1 MLRKVHLNLKHVNVA
16 CGIFLMLAALS
27 VICIRFV
34 ALSNNLIFS
43 DEGWYLCLLRDLPHQ
58 GVTRFH
64 LLFQNVFNNNIYAI
78 RVTCLILQ
86 IIASAFMSFG
96 MALWA
101 HGYYPSIKTWCL
113 FILLFCA
120 LSLMQGVEE
129 CPSFNYINLN
139 KVCVEFSVG
148 FLFIGLAKQKSW
160 CFLAVGFLISFLL
173 PIMITNAVLIP
184 ALLVVILLLSK
195 NRKRDAMLFC
205 GGIALFVVYYMVFVE
220 SPKEIIAFIVSET
233 ESMVGRGGSEY
244 GAGFLLT
251 WLKHTI
257 FYLTK
262 LFVIAVFLYG
272 LYWSL
277 LIRRIIR
284 CKKNTAT
291 VLFVIIAL
299 MLLFY
304 LWKYLPPNLPKGGMG
319 DLFWIFL
326 FFMLFVSYLGNEEL
340 KLDEVVLTVF
350 LTLTPAMLSFGSIVP
365 FNIRGQA
372 YIVFIIPLMV
382 FYSIRKGNKWK
393 MLLMSFLA
401 FSYVLFLISLPR
413 ANWHGEKLF
422 DNQVPVKSIG
432 IEQNVKLSERYIE
445 ELKECRNRIPKGKL
459 LCDFENWGAVS
470 LLDYTP
476 VSYEYDVSRN
486 TDIVFKRIVDE
497 SVKGERGLWAIAR
510 KWNKPFLNKLNS
522 LDGYEIKMDSVKSN
536 DNYYIYIT
544 NLKSIEGVN

>member
-1 MLRKVHLNLKHVNVA
+1 MVRLNLKYGNVA

-64 LLFQNVFNNNIYAI
+64 LLFQNVFNNDIYAI
-78 RVTCLILQ
+78 RITCLILQ

-184 ALLVVILLLSK
+184 AILVVILLLSK
-195 NRKRDAMLFC
+195 NRKRDILLFC
-205 GGIALFVVYYMVFVE
+205 GGILLFVIYYMLFVE

-244 GAGFLLT
+244 GAGFMLT
-251 WLKHTI
+251 WLKQTI
-257 FYLTK
+257 LYLTK
-262 LFVIAVFLYG
+262 LFVIAVLLYG
-272 LYWSL
+272 VYWSL
-277 LIRRIIR
+277 LVRKIVR
-284 CKKNTAT
+284 CNKNTAI
-291 VLFVIIAL
+291 VFFGIIASV
-299 MLLFY
+299 LLFY
-304 LWKYLPPNLPKGGMG
+304 LWKYLPPDLPKGGMG
-319 DLFWIFL
+319 DLFWILL
-326 FFMLFVSYLGNEEL
+326 FFMLLVSYIGNEEL
-340 KLDEVVLTVF
+340 KLNEILLTVF
-350 LTLTPAMLSFGSIVP
+350 LALTPVMLSFGTIVP

-372 YIVFIIPLMV
+372 YLVFVIPLMV
-382 FYSIRKGNKWK
+382 FYSIRNGKKWRT
-393 MLLMSFLA
+393 LLMSLLA
-401 FSYVLFLISLPR
+401 FSYVLFLISLPQ
-413 ANWHGEKLF
+413 ANWHGERVF
-422 DNQVPVKSIG
+422 DNQVPVKTIG
-432 IEQNVKLSERYIE
+432 IEQNVKLPERYIE
-445 ELKECRNRIPKGKL
+445 ELKECRNRIPKGKI
-459 LCDFENWGAVS
+459 LCDFENWGVVN

-476 VSYEYDVSRN
+476 VSYDYDVSRN
-486 TDIVFKRIVDE
+486 TDIVFKRIVDD
-497 SVKGERGLWAIAR
+497 SMKGEKGLWAIAR
-510 KWNKPFLNKLNS
+510 KWDKPFLNKLNS
-522 LDGYEIKMDSVKSN
+522 LEGYEVRMDSVKSN

-544 NLKSIEGVN
+544 DSQSIEDVN

>member
-1 MLRKVHLNLKHVNVA
+1 MVRLNLKYGNVA
-16 CGIFLMLAALS
+16 CGIFFMLAALS

-43 DEGWYLCLLRDLPHQ
+43 DEGWYLCLLRDLPHH

-64 LLFQNVFNNNIYAI
+64 LLFQNAFNNDIYTI
-78 RVTCLILQ
+78 RVACLILQ
-86 IIASAFMSFG
+86 IVASAFMSFG

-160 CFLAVGFLISFLL
+160 YFLAVGFLISFLL
-173 PIMITNAVLIP
+173 PIMITNVALIP
-184 ALLVVILLLSK
+184 AILVVILLLSK
-195 NRKRDAMLFC
+195 NRKRDALLFC
-205 GGIALFVVYYMVFVE
+205 CGILLFVVYYILFVE

-244 GAGFLLT
+244 GAGFMLT
-251 WLKHTI
+251 WLKQTI
-257 FYLTK
+257 LYLTK
-262 LFVIAVFLYG
+262 LFVIAVLLYG
-272 LYWSL
+272 VYWSL
-277 LIRRIIR
+277 LVRKIVR
-284 CKKNTAT
+284 CNKNTAI
-291 VLFVIIAL
+291 VFFGIIASV
-299 MLLFY
+299 LLFY
-304 LWKYLPPNLPKGGMG
+304 LWKYLPPDLPRGSIG
-319 DLFWIFL
+319 DLLWIVL
-326 FFMLFVSYLGNEEL
+326 FFMLLVSYIGNEEL
-340 KLDEVVLTVF
+340 KFDEFVLTAF
-350 LTLTPAMLSFGSIVP
+350 LALTPVMLSFGSIVP

-372 YIVFIIPLMV
+372 YFVFIIPLVV
-382 FYSIRKGNKWK
+382 FYSIKNGKKWRT
-393 MLLMSFLA
+393 LLMSLLV
-401 FSYVLFLISLPR
+401 FSYVMFLISLSR
-413 ANWHGEKLF
+413 ANWHGEKVF
-422 DNQVPVKSIG
+422 DNQVPVKTIG

-445 ELKECRNRIPKGKL
+445 ELNECRNRIPKGKI
-459 LCDFENWGAVS
+459 LCDFENWGVVS

-486 TDIVFKRIVDE
+486 TDIVFKRIVDD
-497 SVKGERGLWAIAR
+497 SMKGEKGLWAIAR
-510 KWNKPFLNKLNS
+510 KWDKPFLNKLNS
-522 LDGYEIKMDSVKSN
+522 IEGYEVRMDSVKSN

-544 NLKSIEGVN
+544 NSQSIEDVN